1 MAKNIYVSAFA
12 DEAGSDLKTQ
22 IKALNNAGIE
32 YIEIRGVDGKP
43 FTDRNPKEASKIAKI
58 LRENGIRIKTLGSP
72 CGKIGVLDDFAP
84 HLELFKRTLEL
95 ANVTGAD
102 CIRLFSFYIPEGE
115 KAEKF
120 RDVVVER
127 LSRFCE
133 EAEGSGVYLCL
144 ENEKGIYGD
153 IAVRSAELLKLIPN
167 IHAVFDSANF
177 VQAGQDVQ
185 QAWTVLK
192 DRVHYIH
199 IKDINERGDIVPAGL
214 GIGLYPEILKE
225 YASRGGGFV
234 TLEPHLAEFAGLA
247 GLEREGEKSE
257 IGGCYHFKDN
267 EEAFAAAAD
276 YLKKILNSIE

>member
-1 MAKNIYVSAFA
+1 MAKNIFVSAFA
-12 DEAGSDLKTQ
+12 DEAGADLSTQ
-22 IKALNNAGIE
+22 IKALNNAGIG
-32 YIEIRGVDGKP
+32 YIEIRGVDGRP
-43 FTDRNPKEASKIAKI
+43 FTDRTPKEALKIAKK
-58 LRENGIRIKTLGSP
+58 LSDNGIKVKTLGSP
-72 CGKIGVLDDFAP
+72 CGKIGVNDDFGP

-115 KAEKF
+115 KAEKY
-120 RDVVVER
+120 RDVVLER
-127 LSRFCE
+127 LDRFCQ
-133 EAEGSGVYLCL
+133 EAKGSGVYLCL

-153 IAVRSAELLKLIPN
+153 IAVRCAELLALLPN

-177 VQAGQDVQ
+177 VQAGQDVK
-185 QAWTVLK
+185 QAWTILK

-199 IKDINERGDIVPAGL
+199 VKDINEKGDIVPAGL

-234 TLEPHLAEFAGLA
+234 TLEPHLAEFAGLS

-267 EEAFAAAAD
+267 EEAFASAAD
-276 YLKKILNSIE
+276 HLNKILNEIE